1 MGAAGASGSTT
12 AASWLVVTKGGGLA
26 RQVVVVRRAGKRQ
39 GRSGVVAG
47 DRAARAGLRRPP
59 AANAGMRHARALL
72 LAMMSLWRRDLQSGG
87 SALSWRGLAERQGGA
102 DRRQAVWE
110 RNAARKGSIAVVRTR
125 PRHVISR
132 GPRSD
137 SLGLLPANRCW
148 NAFMKLVRPSREARG
163 QAAERWPPASR
174 RRSPGRDRR
183 STASRRA

>member
-39 GRSGVVAG
+39 GRSGAVAG

-110 RNAARKGSIAVVRTR
+110 RNAARKGSIAALWCEQASSRHFTR
-125 PRHVISR
+125 PQI
-132 GPRSD
+132 GFARS
-137 SLGLLPANRCW
+137 
-148 NAFMKLVRPSREARG
+148 
-163 QAAERWPPASR
+163 PASQQVLECLHEACEAH
-174 RRSPGRDRR
+174 SGG
-183 STASRRA
+183 